1 MKSPRTVGLR
11 YNNLKPTTFKKRVAG
26 FADTDRV
33 IVSRVIREGSPLT
46 GLVDGVGLEDEIKD
60 YLRALL
66 MVWAKSIV
74 CHHQDVLLSLSLLS
88 LSLVFFSSKVF
99 EEERL
104 TSHALAGP
112 RVHHIGDDH
121 FMRQRWHHTM
131 LQSQHEEARQ

>member
-11 YNNLKPTTFKKRVAG
+11 YNNLKPTTFKKSVAG

-46 GLVDGVGLEDEIKD
+46 GLVDGVGLEDEIED

-74 CHHQDVLLSLSLLS
+74 CHHQDVLLSLSLSPSLS
-88 LSLVFFSSKVF
+88 LSLSLSRFFVLLKSLKK
-99 EEERL
+99 R
-104 TSHALAGP
+104 
-112 RVHHIGDDH
+112 D
-121 FMRQRWHHTM
+121 
-131 LQSQHEEARQ
+131 